1 MLIKGFKSSSKS
13 LNNILDF
20 FERLNMAKE
29 ILQDKV
35 DSIQPN
41 IKYNQFVDRHKSASS
56 VSKKT
61 RVKPGHKTLRRV
73 SE

>member
-1 MLIKGFKSSSKS
+1 
-13 LNNILDF
+13 
-20 FERLNMAKE
+20 MAKE